1 MGLCEAKVAKRNA
14 EKAGGALSYILIGA
28 PEVRAKLAREAREV
42 GTHRGKKAGA
52 RYCRRERSK
61 TYK

>member
-28 PEVRAKLAREAREV
+28 PEVRAKLAREAL
-42 GTHRGKKAGA
+42 
-52 RYCRRERSK
+52 RRQEP
-61 TYK
+61 